1 MDCLLVELFGVGRIS
16 IGRGSRDH
24 ADIPR
29 VGVAEGEEWDAKRNV
44 EERME
49 WRARDRKRDS
59 GKGGEEK
66 ERKRK
71 GGIGWS
77 CDARETRTN
86 NGCSQPQ
93 LLRDRVMIKRGAFVK
108 WKHMNNNDISV
119 DLLGFEYSV
128 SQVVSSNEY
137 KHICR
142 AVLYEFLAKPLSS
155 LIHGLT
161 LKLAEG
167 KVRFIERSMIFPLSI
182 LEDPSSFHL
191 TSNRYWGREVGV
203 IAINYNEASDIVKL
217 WGVSVNLFE
226 ITNDFPL
233 SVTDSFDLM
242 LIITVCGSLGSQSD
256 HS

>member
-24 ADIPR
+24 ADIPG
-29 VGVAEGEEWDAKRNV
+29 VGVVEVCPGGEEWDAKRNV

-59 GKGGEEK
+59 GNRGEEK
-66 ERKRK
+66 ERKRE
-71 GGIGWS
+71 GGIGWP

-108 WKHMNNNDISV
+108 WKHINNNDISV

-128 SQVVSSNEY
+128 IQAVSSNEY

-155 LIHGLT
+155 LIRGLT
-161 LKLAEG
+161 LKLGEG
-167 KVRFIERSMIFPLSI
+167 K
-182 LEDPSSFHL
+182 
-191 TSNRYWGREVGV
+191 GREVGV

-233 SVTDSFDLM
+233 SITDSFDFGM